1 MGNTEKFKSKGDG
14 EICYLDFALIKV
26 ITANQS
32 MGLEP
37 CGGQRT
43 LGLLTEQHVGGF
55 GKKTLL
61 NLTQKS
67 SFQKFNYSPDS
78 L

>member
-26 ITANQS
+26 IIANQS

-43 LGLLTEQHVGGF
+43 LGLLTKQHVGGF
-55 GKKTLL
+55 GKELYPT
-61 NLTQKS
+61 
-67 SFQKFNYSPDS
+67 
-78 L
+78 